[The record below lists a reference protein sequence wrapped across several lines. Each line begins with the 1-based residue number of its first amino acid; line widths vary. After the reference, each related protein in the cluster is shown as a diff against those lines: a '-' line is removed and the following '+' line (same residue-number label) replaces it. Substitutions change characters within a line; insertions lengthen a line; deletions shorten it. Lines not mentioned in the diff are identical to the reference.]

1 MFRAAYGV
9 GPTPGWDDIE
19 GPVSDLACDGQR
31 RRFPLNTRQWWKR
44 QSRHRNPAPCGG
56 LPGEL
61 IKWAA
66 WDACI
71 LSLTVPGACNGAQQ
85 GTLDGVQVELKR
97 LPE

>member
-1 MFRAAYGV
+1 MGQRVFVQSFRQWMFRAAYGV

-19 GPVSDLACDGQR
+19 GAVSNLACDGQR

-44 QSRHRNPAPCGG
+44 QGRHRNPAPCGG

-66 WDACI
+66 WGRVYSEPYGSWG
-71 LSLTVPGACNGAQQ
+71 L
-85 GTLDGVQVELKR
+85 
-97 LPE
+97 